1 VLTYYCRGWCRTRGG
16 QLLHLPSFFDAK
28 NASFFRREKVSPGKA
43 PRTRSARQVAPWR
56 SYQVASWRWLRGGN
70 VTSCVTS
77 TAQDAAQPSRRQIV
91 KRGELYPRKETP
103 ATPRG
108 KVSAAS
114 RENHASQ
121 RAACLLLAGSLSA
134 AALRERTA
142 CAIRAHARAP
152 RSTGREHFAWCFARC
167 TRQLA
172 SVAMAFESYGARAGL
187 GGPDRHVSGPAPG
200 PDLGPLFTPGVY
212 PFSSRGLR
220 AISESLS

>member
-1 VLTYYCRGWCRTRGG
+1 MGLISWGCRGEGRGNLQPAG
-16 QLLHLPSFFDAK
+16 PSGELD
-28 NASFFRREKVSPGKA
+28 SP
-43 PRTRSARQVAPWR
+43 
-56 SYQVASWRWLRGGN
+56 RGIVPG
-70 VTSCVTS
+70 S

-91 KRGELYPRKETP
+91 KRGELYPRKETS

-108 KVSAAS
+108 KVC
-114 RENHASQ
+114 ASQ

-167 TRQLA
+167 TPQLA

-187 GGPDRHVSGPAPG
+187 GGPDRHVSGPPG
-200 PDLGPLFTPGVY
+200 PDPGPLFTPGVY